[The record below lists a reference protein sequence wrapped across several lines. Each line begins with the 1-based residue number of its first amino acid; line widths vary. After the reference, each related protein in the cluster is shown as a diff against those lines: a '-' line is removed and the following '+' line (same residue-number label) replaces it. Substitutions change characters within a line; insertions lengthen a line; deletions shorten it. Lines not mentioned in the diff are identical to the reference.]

1 METKTGLA
9 AHEAG
14 RPLLGPPGWPVQLV
28 DPPQNLERARPPLAG
43 LVRCPAMSARTIE
56 DRQPLSA
63 CFPYRFSRA
72 RHLAGHRARSPI
84 EPPIRLQRRAFRAY
98 RRGVFD
104 VRLRTLLGSPPGKA
118 SCAHVPDP
126 AA

>member
-84 EPPIRLQRRAFRAY
+84 EPFGHTVGGCPTYACGPGP
-98 RRGVFD
+98 RGLV
-104 VRLRTLLGSPPGKA
+104 VIP
-118 SCAHVPDP
+118 VP
-126 AA
+126 